1 MDEEEYRSAMV
12 LLHDFEKSGI
22 HLPSKKREEFIH
34 LSDLIIHLGRNFIQQ
49 NPRAIDTVKIPVS
62 ELTGIP
68 IHQTHV
74 KNGFAYIPTDSPQ
87 AQTILKYAKNE
98 QVRKQVYQSI
108 YSATEE
114 SIDTLESLMKT
125 RAQLATLVGNS
136 SFAELHLQDKM
147 AKNPGKEQHES
158 LKMKKKTEMTK

>member
-1 MDEEEYRSAMV
+1 
-12 LLHDFEKSGI
+12 
-22 HLPSKKREEFIH
+22 
-34 LSDLIIHLGRNFIQQ
+34 
-49 NPRAIDTVKIPVS
+49 
-62 ELTGIP
+62 
-68 IHQTHV
+68 
-74 KNGFAYIPTDSPQ
+74 
-87 AQTILKYAKNE
+87 LKYAKNE

-147 AKNPGKEQHES
+147 AKNPGKEQHGS
-158 LKMKKKTEMTK
+158 LKMKRKDRNA